1 MNYFSTLP
9 KRGHGNSL
17 VCIDASKLKPCLQCG
32 KCCVTHPCALS
43 PEDVSRIADHFGLS
57 KEELFAR
64 FLVLDWVEVSGRR
77 QYYVCP
83 ARKGDE
89 GGTMVK
95 SDWAFSDSPCIFL
108 DSKECSIEDVK
119 PKGGRAFYC
128 GLMTS
133 SNRNFIGYSKKES
146 ASDWSNSHLLSQLII
161 LAKMTK
167 EDQATLSRCV
177 APARHV
183 G

>member
-1 MNYFSTLP
+1 LNYFSTLP

-89 GGTMVK
+89 GGTIVR

-108 DSKECSIEDVK
+108 DSNECSIEDVK

-128 GLMTS
+128 SQMTS
-133 SNRNFIGYSKKES
+133 SSSNFIGYDKKKS
-146 ASDWSNSHLLSQLII
+146 AIDWSKSHLLRELFI
-161 LAKMTK
+161 LSIARR
-167 EDQATLSRCV
+167 SRIVVFDAC
-177 APARHV
+177 
-183 G
+183 